1 MFVLAFRS
9 QDHRLS
15 LNFPSVSFLVDI
27 FLLSK
32 SLLLVALWTA
42 WFFVFIYCVHL
53 HFCKF
58 LVAQNRKEEE
68 LVPAFR
74 WQDRVSSNPASWEE
88 EEEERR
94 GEDGF
99 LVAFRWQ
106 EVSRS
111 RDSGSLSGVALGSR

>member
-1 MFVLAFRS
+1 MLVPAFRS
-9 QDHRLS
+9 QDHRVL

-74 WQDRVSSNPASWEE
+74 GQDRVSSNPASWEE
-88 EEEERR
+88 EEERT
-94 GEDGF
+94 GF
-99 LVAFRWQ
+99 LVAFRWR

-111 RDSGSLSGVALGSR
+111 RDSGSRSGVALGSR